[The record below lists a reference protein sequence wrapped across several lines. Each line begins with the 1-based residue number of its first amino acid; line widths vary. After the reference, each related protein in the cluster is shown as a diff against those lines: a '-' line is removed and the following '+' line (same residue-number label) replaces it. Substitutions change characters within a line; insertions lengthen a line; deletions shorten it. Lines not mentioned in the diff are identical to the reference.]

1 MIRIATTRF
10 TRIGSVGLAVAVA
23 ITTAVL
29 TSSCAQEENSS
40 AAGAAA
46 HTDSTAQPAAAAS
59 PAPQVQPSPTGLA
72 PNELGEIPILE
83 YHLIGEK
90 DARWERSHQRFRK
103 DLELLY
109 QRGYRPISVSDLVD
123 KKIDL
128 PAGLSPIV
136 FTFDDASPG
145 QFRYIERNG
154 KLQIDPNSAVGIWM
168 EFNRKHPDWKNRAV
182 WCMLSGAEAGRAFF
196 GNKGIEGQKTEWRHQ
211 KVKFLADQGFELCNH
226 TLWHAQMSKY
236 PDAFVMEQVARLQLA
251 VDSAV
256 PGYRIRTLALPLGL
270 WPKNK
275 TVAHKGSWTD
285 PKSGRTI
292 TYDYDAVLLVA
303 QDPVPSPH
311 DPKFDPL
318 ALERVQVLGDELEKM
333 LDRQEK
339 SGRRYVSDG
348 NPATVARPTGARTTA
363 ASN

>member
-1 MIRIATTRF
+1 MIRNTPFRSICLAA
-10 TRIGSVGLAVAVA
+10 AVAGTV
-23 ITTAVL
+23 VLL
-29 TSSCAQEENSS
+29 TSSCAQEQGSS
-40 AAGAAA
+40 AAGTAAGA
-46 HTDSTAQPAAAAS
+46 DSAAQPATAPAAS
-59 PAPQVQPSPTGLA
+59 EPQAQASPTGLA
-72 PNELGEIPILE
+72 PNEMGEVPILE

-109 QRGYRPISVSDLVD
+109 QRGYRPVSVSELVD

-154 KLQIDPNSAVGIWM
+154 KLEIDPNSAVGIWL

-182 WCMLSGAEAGRAFF
+182 WCLLSGAEAGRAFF
-196 GNKGIEGQKTEWRHQ
+196 GNKGIEGQKTEWRHP

-311 DPKFDPL
+311 DPKFNPL
-318 ALERVQVLGDELEKM
+318 ALERVQVLGDALEKM
-333 LDRQEK
+333 LDRLEK

-348 NPATVARPTGARTTA
+348 NPATIARPAAARTA
-363 ASN
+363 AN